1 MSKHVSEANRQKT
14 EQKIQRKLNGLKQ
27 YIENGVADFP
37 VPKKFTLNWFA
48 ALASEPYES
57 VSKAGD
63 QLRTGSATHERV
75 ISSLASAQSVLENGR
90 AEQGICL
97 KSKRISELDAK
108 VKKYET
114 MVPGLSQTIVDL
126 LDQVRE
132 LEQRISLQQAQW
144 ADKQFSVNKLKGG
157 SNV

>member
-1 MSKHVSEANRQKT
+1 MVKHVSEANRKKT
-14 EQKIQRKLNGLKQ
+14 EQKIERKLNGLKQ

-37 VPKKFTLNWFA
+37 VPKKFSLNWFA
-48 ALASEPYES
+48 ALASAPYES

-75 ISSLASAQSVLENGR
+75 ISSLASAQSALENGR

-97 KSKRISELDAK
+97 KSKRISELEAK

-114 MVPGLSQTIVDL
+114 MVPGLSQAIVDL
-126 LDQVRE
+126 LEQVRE

-144 ADKQFSVNKLKGG
+144 ADKHFSVSKLKGKP
-157 SNV
+157 NV

>member
-14 EQKIQRKLNGLKQ
+14 EQKIQRKLNGLKH

-48 ALASEPYES
+48 AWASEPYES
-57 VSKAGD
+57 VSKASD
-63 QLRTGSATHERV
+63 QLRAGSATHEHV
-75 ISSLASAQSVLENGR
+75 ITSLASAQVALEGGR
-90 AEQGICL
+90 AEQGKCL
-97 KSKRISELDAK
+97 KSKRISELETK

-114 MVPGLSQTIVDL
+114 VMPGLSQTIVDL
-126 LDQVRE
+126 LNQVRE
-132 LEQRISLQQAQW
+132 LEQRISLQQAHW
-144 ADKQFSVNKLKGG
+144 TDKRFSSNKIKGR

>member
-27 YIENGVADFP
+27 YIETGMADFP
-37 VPKKFTLNWFA
+37 VPKKFSLNWFA
-48 ALASEPYES
+48 ALASAPYES

-75 ISSLASAQSVLENGR
+75 ISSLASAQSALENGR

-97 KSKRISELDAK
+97 KSKRISELEAK

-126 LDQVRE
+126 LEQVRE

-144 ADKQFSVNKLKGG
+144 ADKHFSVSKLKGKP
-157 SNV
+157 NV

>member
-1 MSKHVSEANRQKT
+1 MPKHISETNRQRS
-14 EQKIQRKLNGLKQ
+14 EQKIQRKLDGLKH

-48 ALASEPYES
+48 ALAFEPYES
-57 VSKAGD
+57 VSKASD

-75 ISSLASAQSVLENGR
+75 IASLASAQVVLENGR

-97 KSKRISELDAK
+97 KSKRISELETK

-114 MVPGLSQTIVDL
+114 MMPGLSQTIVDL

-144 ADKQFSVNKLKGG
+144 TDNRFSASKITGR

>member
-1 MSKHVSEANRQKT
+1 MVKHVSEANRKKT
-14 EQKIQRKLNGLKQ
+14 EQKIERKLNGLKQ

-37 VPKKFTLNWFA
+37 VPKKFTLNWFV
-48 ALASEPYES
+48 ALASAPYES

-75 ISSLASAQSVLENGR
+75 ISSLSCAQAVLENYR

-97 KSKRISELDAK
+97 KSKRISELEAK
-108 VKKYET
+108 VKKYEM

-132 LEQRISLQQAQW
+132 LEQRISLQQARW
-144 ADKQFSVNKLKGG
+144 ADNKFSVSRLNGG
-157 SNV
+157 SDV